1 MIECLEKRGA
11 GTNILR
17 HCRNELGEPTQ
28 ASMNARK
35 VLQIDIVSDLVSPWC
50 YLGMRRMD
58 QALAHLCGASEPEI
72 NWRPFQINPDIPTE
86 GVDVDQYLA
95 AVFGS
100 REAGRAALRDV
111 ATAAEQDGI
120 RFDFGRVPRVPN
132 TMDAHRVILMAGENG
147 QAREVAERLFR
158 GFFEEG
164 LDIGRTEVLAEL
176 GGDAGMNGEQ
186 VKDCLASDRYRNAVR
201 ITESRARSVGLTGVP
216 SFVINKRLAVT
227 GVHEPEML
235 LSVVEKALF
244 ADLPDNPSLG
254 QLH

>member
-1 MIECLEKRGA
+1 
-11 GTNILR
+11 
-17 HCRNELGEPTQ
+17 
-28 ASMNARK
+28 MNARK

-58 QALAHLCGASEPEI
+58 QALARLSGASTPEI
-72 NWRPFQINPDIPTE
+72 NWRPFQINPDIPTD
-86 GVDVDQYLA
+86 GVDVNRYLTS
-95 AVFGS
+95 VFGS
-100 REAGRAALRDV
+100 PEAGRAALRDV
-111 ATAAEQDGI
+111 ATAAESDGI

-132 TMDAHRVILMAGENG
+132 TMDAHRVILMAAEDGR
-147 QAREVAERLFR
+147 AREVAQRLFR

-164 LDIGRTEVLAEL
+164 MDIGRTEVLAEL
-176 GGDAGMNGEQ
+176 GGDAGMDGEM
-186 VKDCLASDRYRNAVR
+186 VKDCLASDRYRSAVR
-201 ITESRARSVGLTGVP
+201 VTESTARSAGLTGVP

-244 ADLPDNPSLG
+244 PDLPDSPTPD